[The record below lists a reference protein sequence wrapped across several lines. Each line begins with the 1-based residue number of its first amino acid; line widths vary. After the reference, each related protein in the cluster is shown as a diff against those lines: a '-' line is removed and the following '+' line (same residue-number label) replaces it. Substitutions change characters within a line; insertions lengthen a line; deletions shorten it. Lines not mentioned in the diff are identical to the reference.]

1 MPPTLRKKV
10 IDEIS
15 SLLLNPNEIRYHDR
29 GTHQKFP
36 LNTGQ
41 GMGLINTK
49 NSPQNNDEN

>member
-15 SLLLNPNEIRYHDR
+15 SLLLNPSEIRYHDR